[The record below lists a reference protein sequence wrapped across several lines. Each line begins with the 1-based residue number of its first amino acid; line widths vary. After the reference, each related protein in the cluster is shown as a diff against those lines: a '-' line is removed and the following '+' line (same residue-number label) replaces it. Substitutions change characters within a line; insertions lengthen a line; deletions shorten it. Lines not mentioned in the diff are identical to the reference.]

1 MSIKK
6 VYAETNIMS
15 LHVLEYFNSSSKHSN
30 RLHITC
36 RLRRAKTT
44 KYGFSLRTYIKIY
57 DYIGNPDN
65 LRKLRSSI
73 NDIGQIDVDGNLFYL
88 LIGKIKEQVTFLES
102 LSSNVTSLDIPDLE
116 QRVDLALKITEQRK
130 KIRNLSPEE
139 LIQIGEWADQL
150 NELNS
155 SSIPANRQRKQVSI
169 AEKIKGYLKSG
180 NIT

>member
-1 MSIKK
+1 
-6 VYAETNIMS
+6 
-15 LHVLEYFNSSSKHSN
+15 
-30 RLHITC
+30 
-36 RLRRAKTT
+36 
-44 KYGFSLRTYIKIY
+44 
-57 DYIGNPDN
+57 
-65 LRKLRSSI
+65 
-73 NDIGQIDVDGNLFYL
+73 
-88 LIGKIKEQVTFLES
+88 
-102 LSSNVTSLDIPDLE
+102 LE

>member
-1 MSIKK
+1 
-6 VYAETNIMS
+6 
-15 LHVLEYFNSSSKHSN
+15 
-30 RLHITC
+30 
-36 RLRRAKTT
+36 LRRAKTT

-73 NDIGQIDVDGNLFYL
+73 NDIGQIGTNGNLFYL
-88 LIGKIKEQVTFLES
+88 LISKMKEQAMFLYF
-102 LSSNVTSLDIPDLE
+102 LDLNVTSLDIPNLE
-116 QRVDLALKITEQRK
+116 QRIDLVLKIIEQRK

-155 SSIPANRQRKQVSI
+155 SSIPATRQRKQVSV